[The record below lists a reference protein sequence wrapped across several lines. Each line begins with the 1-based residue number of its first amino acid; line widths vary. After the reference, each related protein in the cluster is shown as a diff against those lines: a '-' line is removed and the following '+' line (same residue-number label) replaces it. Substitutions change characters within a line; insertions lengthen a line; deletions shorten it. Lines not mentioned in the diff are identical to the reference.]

1 MDNQTAESATHTTPT
16 TPVQASGTSD
26 KPESETPAP
35 ASGDEVNVQ
44 ELVPGA
50 EVIGRGIRIRPRQP
64 YELKDVLFD
73 EFKDVL
79 LDREHQHYRY
89 YSRANQQT
97 YNVPNVCEINGS
109 PPLPANQSAGE
120 TLIEESWDRFSNQLT
135 FNVQAAVNAPIVT
148 IDPSALHAA
157 NLKSEENSYYAM
169 RNAFVPFFSIY
180 LPSVPSSVKDLD
192 LEVASF
198 DTFNTKKRDEYNR
211 IFDRFGTHYVK
222 CAWVGGKASL
232 VFIVSKSS
240 KLTEQEIKIGIQ
252 ASIGG
257 LVSGNVS
264 SDKKDTIEALKNN
277 SSCRVFGSGGDKI
290 LLAQLSKLDEKGY
303 NEWLESI
310 KLSPE
315 VIQLEVAGIWTL
327 LENQVAAEVLKR
339 AYIEESSFVPLK
351 AIVPIGASSYFLNR
365 RGHIF
370 AYNPRPA
377 SGEPKAEDI
386 PFDPVA
392 FQKAPINPVALQ
404 KALDE
409 NPALRGMKL
418 SDFESSQIASSTAGT
433 VVGPVIAK
441 LGQLSDRKLKL
452 VKYLTVL
459 FTDPRYSPFTY
470 PDSAFSLYG
479 FGNGLDGMIDL
490 FEKGKCLRMQID
502 GDTSEVAAGY
512 PMAINKVW
520 LGVDFDRVDATV
532 AVASSNRIYFFRGSE
547 YIRVEYDGR
556 QVIGK
561 TKRNPIEGHWPGVV
575 FERLDAAF
583 YYGNSKAYF
592 FSGDQ
597 YIRYDLALGRADPG
611 YPRYLSS
618 NYVEDWELFE

>member
-1 MDNQTAESATHTTPT
+1 MDNQTEESATHTTPT
-16 TPVQASGTSD
+16 TPVPVGATNPVEAVGPSD
-26 KPESETPAP
+26 KPEFETPAP
-35 ASGDEVNVQ
+35 ASGDEVEVNVQ
-44 ELVPGA
+44 DLVPGA

-73 EFKDVL
+73 ELKDVL

-89 YSRANQQT
+89 YSRANNKS
-97 YNVPNVCEINGS
+97 YDVPNGCEINGS
-109 PPLPANQSAGE
+109 PPLPANQSAAE

-135 FNVQAAVNAPIVT
+135 FNVRAAVNAPLVT
-148 IDPSALHAA
+148 IDPSAFHAA

-169 RNAFVPFFSIY
+169 RTAFVPLFSLY
-180 LPSVPSSVKDLD
+180 VPSVPSSIKALD
-192 LEVASF
+192 DEVAHTKGFQAF
-198 DTFNTKKRDEYNR
+198 DAKKRDEYNK

-232 VFIVSKSS
+232 VFIISKSS
-240 KLTEQEIKIGIQ
+240 KLTEQEIRIGIQ
-252 ASIGG
+252 ASVGG
-257 LVSGNVS
+257 LVRVGGSRDQKQIKEVL
-264 SDKKDTIEALKNN
+264 ENN

-290 LLAQLSKLDEKGY
+290 LLAQLSKLDDEGY
-303 NEWLESI
+303 NNWLKSI
-310 KLSPE
+310 KVSPE

-327 LENQVAAEVLKR
+327 VKDPVAAEVLKR

-377 SGEPKAEDI
+377 SGERKAQDI
-386 PFDPVA
+386 PFNLVDPV
-392 FQKAPINPVALQ
+392 VLQ

-418 SDFESSQIASSTAGT
+418 SDFEPSQIASSTA
-433 VVGPVIAK
+433 AA
-441 LGQLSDRKLKL
+441 LSQLSDRDPKLKNFLDVL
-452 VKYLTVL
+452 VTN
-459 FTDPRYSPFTY
+459 PRYFPFTY

-490 FEKGKCLRMQID
+490 FEKGKCLRLHTD
-502 GDTSEVAAGY
+502 GDTSAVAPGY
-512 PMAINKVW
+512 PLPINRAW
-520 LGVDFDRVDATV
+520 PGVDFDRVDATV
-532 AVASSNRIYFFRGSE
+532 AVAASNRIYFFRGSE
-547 YIRVEYDGR
+547 YIRIEYDGR
-556 QVIGK
+556 QVIGNP
-561 TKRNPIEGHWPGVV
+561 KRNPIEGHWPGVI

-583 YYGNSKAYF
+583 YYGNSKVYF

-597 YIRYDLALGRADPG
+597 YVRYDLALGRADPG
-611 YPRYLSS
+611 YPKYLSS